1 MAYSETYRTQLVQ
14 SPVRGNFAGAVQP
27 DDLRWGHIVHQSR
40 RRDQPI
46 VALELPGKG
55 TALDFDRA
63 TLSVSDK
70 LKILGG
76 HGCGADADADMG
88 NAGIGHHLDDDF
100 LTDSPIRKLGRL
112 LLWHCECLYYQ
123 MVGQWVGERVH
134 GLKQRFLNLPG
145 PAKAEVSYR

>member
-1 MAYSETYRTQLVQ
+1 MAYSETYRSQLVQ
-14 SPVRGNFAGAVQP
+14 SPVLGTLAGAVRP
-27 DDLRWGHIVHQSR
+27 DDLRWGQGHVVHQSCR
-40 RRDQPI
+40 REQPI
-46 VALELPGKG
+46 VAFELPGEG
-55 TALDFDRA
+55 TALDLDRA

-76 HGCGADADADMG
+76 QGCGADAGMG
-88 NAGIGHHLDDDF
+88 HAGIGHHLDDDF